1 MKASYIHT
9 KAEKQP
15 FPAFS
20 FSVLQ
25 KIVLHIAHRAKKRG
39 KHEILFQS
47 DNAAYNLPYSKEEK
61 GLKEDNVKSER
72 WQNSKSIL
80 LSYQDFKDELRT
92 ERQWAKAG
100 YLPVS
105 KDCGKKLR
113 PSRFSTGS
121 VNTLPRYLLP
131 EEVRTASSDEL
142 AEYFKPER
150 ERKAARDAERRARLK
165 REREKEKE
173 QARLRFV
180 LDEQREKVLAITQPV
195 ELPAE
200 TTGGIVIDTETTGL
214 CAGEDEILQI
224 SIISESGEKLF
235 DSYFRPL
242 HKSWSAAQ
250 AVNNISPDMVAD
262 APSIADKAAE
272 IQRIINSADMIIGYN
287 TPFDADFIT
296 AAGLIIPE
304 RAEIVD
310 IMPIFAEIYGEW
322 SDCHGGYKWQKL
334 TTCAAYYHFDWS
346 SITMSAHN
354 SLADCFA
361 TLHCYNHIFK

>member
-1 MKASYIHT
+1 M
-9 KAEKQP
+9 
-15 FPAFS
+15 
-20 FSVLQ
+20 
-25 KIVLHIAHRAKKRG
+25 
-39 KHEILFQS
+39 
-47 DNAAYNLPYSKEEK
+47 
-61 GLKEDNVKSER
+61 
-72 WQNSKSIL
+72 
-80 LSYQDFKDELRT
+80 
-92 ERQWAKAG
+92 
-100 YLPVS
+100 
-105 KDCGKKLR
+105 C
-113 PSRFSTGS
+113 
-121 VNTLPRYLLP
+121 
-131 EEVRTASSDEL
+131 L
-142 AEYFKPER
+142 A
-150 ERKAARDAERRARLK
+150 
-165 REREKEKE
+165 
-173 QARLRFV
+173 
-180 LDEQREKVLAITQPV
+180 LDEQREKVLAITQSV

-200 TTGGIVIDTETTGL
+200 TSGGIVIDTETTGL

-272 IQRIINSADMIIGYN
+272 IQRILNSADTIIGYN

-322 SDCHGGYKWQKL
+322 SDYHGDYKWQKL

-361 TLHCYNHIFK
+361 TLHCYKHIFK

>member
-121 VNTLPRYLLP
+121 INTLAIFCQRKSELQAPMSWRNILSRSESARQHGTPNAEQDSSGNAKKKRKRLECALHWMSNGKRFLLLP
-131 EEVRTASSDEL
+131 SLLSSL
-142 AEYFKPER
+142 LKH
-150 ERKAARDAERRARLK
+150 RA
-165 REREKEKE
+165 
-173 QARLRFV
+173 V
-180 LDEQREKVLAITQPV
+180 
-195 ELPAE
+195 
-200 TTGGIVIDTETTGL
+200 
-214 CAGEDEILQI
+214 
-224 SIISESGEKLF
+224 S
-235 DSYFRPL
+235 
-242 HKSWSAAQ
+242 
-250 AVNNISPDMVAD
+250 
-262 APSIADKAAE
+262 
-272 IQRIINSADMIIGYN
+272 
-287 TPFDADFIT
+287 
-296 AAGLIIPE
+296 
-304 RAEIVD
+304 
-310 IMPIFAEIYGEW
+310 
-322 SDCHGGYKWQKL
+322 
-334 TTCAAYYHFDWS
+334 
-346 SITMSAHN
+346 
-354 SLADCFA
+354 
-361 TLHCYNHIFK
+361 

>member
-1 MKASYIHT
+1 M
-9 KAEKQP
+9 
-15 FPAFS
+15 
-20 FSVLQ
+20 
-25 KIVLHIAHRAKKRG
+25 
-39 KHEILFQS
+39 
-47 DNAAYNLPYSKEEK
+47 
-61 GLKEDNVKSER
+61 KSER
-72 WQNSKSIL
+72 WQSSKSIL
-80 LSYQDFKDELRT
+80 LSFQYFKVELKT

-131 EEVRTASSDEL
+131 EEVRPASSDEL
-142 AEYFKPER
+142 AEYIKPER

-173 QARLRFV
+173 KARMRLA

-195 ELPAE
+195 ELPAK
-200 TTGGIVIDTETTGL
+200 TSGGIVIDTETTGL
-214 CAGEDEILQI
+214 CAGEDEILQL

-242 HKSWSAAQ
+242 HKSSSAAQ
-250 AVNNISPDMVAD
+250 AVNNDSTDMVAN
-262 APSIADKAAE
+262 APSIAEKAAE
-272 IQRIINSADMIIGYN
+272 IQRILNSADTIIGYN
-287 TPFDADFIT
+287 TSFDADFIT
-296 AAGLIIPE
+296 AAGLIIPK

-334 TTCAAYYHFDWS
+334 TTCAAYYHFDWN

-361 TLHCYNHIFK
+361 TLYCFKCIFGRSQ